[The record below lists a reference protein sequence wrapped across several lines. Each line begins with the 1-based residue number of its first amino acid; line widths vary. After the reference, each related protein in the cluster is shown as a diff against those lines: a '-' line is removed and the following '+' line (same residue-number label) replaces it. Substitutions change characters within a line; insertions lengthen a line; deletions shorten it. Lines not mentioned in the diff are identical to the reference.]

1 MRGLLLGYSFE
12 PRPNNRTPGY
22 DFRFITERMLALE
35 NSLSSLQTHYFLLS
49 FGLFLFPYSQQ
60 SAKKFAT
67 SKTELWTRQTIL
79 SR

>member
-12 PRPNNRTPGY
+12 PRPNSRAPDY
-22 DFRFITERMLALE
+22 DFRFITKQMLAFE
-35 NSLSSLQTHYFLLS
+35 NLPLSLPTHYFLLN

-67 SKTELWTRQTIL
+67 LKTELWTRPTIL